1 MRELTPSEKYPPI
14 TRPLM
19 AALSIPAAGPEISDR
34 IAAFDAETLGRLAV
48 KKQSVVEEFLALG
61 NRQAA
66 NIVKSLPAQ
75 DDDTLDPQAID
86 QLLVSIHCEMQR
98 ISEEFQHGQRVAELL
113 NPILHILRGA
123 NAGRPRR
130 VVDIGC
136 GTGFVLRWLAA
147 HRALPDDV
155 ELIGADY
162 HPALVEEAR
171 RLATAERLSCQFVVA
186 NAFKLAQPATVY
198 LSTGIL
204 HHFRGQELIAL
215 FQQHTR
221 EETQAFLHFD
231 FHQSVL
237 APFGSWLFH
246 IVRMRHPLARHDG
259 VLSAVRAYASDE
271 LLTAARTGA
280 PEFKS
285 AIFGTKLWGLPIPR
299 AFHSLVG
306 VRPQYHEAFM
316 TNIGARIGSLGMIE

>member
-1 MRELTPSEKYPPI
+1 MRELTPSVKYPPM

-19 AALSIPAAGPEISDR
+19 AALSIPVTGPEISDR
-34 IAAFDAETLGRLAV
+34 IAAFDSETLGRLPV
-48 KKQSVVEEFLALG
+48 KRQSVIDEFLSLG
-61 NRQAA
+61 NKQAA

-75 DDDTLDPQAID
+75 DDGTLDPQAID
-86 QLLVSIHCEMQR
+86 QLLVTIHSEMQR
-98 ISEEFQHGQRVAELL
+98 MSEEFQHGRRVAEML
-113 NPILHILRGA
+113 NPILHTLRGVNVA
-123 NAGRPRR
+123 RPRR

-147 HRALPDDV
+147 KRALPVDV

-171 RLATAERLSCQFVVA
+171 RLAAAEKLSCQFVVA

-231 FHQSVL
+231 FHRSVL

-246 IVRMRHPLARHDG
+246 IVRMRQPLARHDG
-259 VLSAVRAYASDE
+259 VLSAVRAYGSDE
-271 LLTAARTGA
+271 LLAAARTGA

-285 AIFGTKLWGLPIPR
+285 AIYGTKLWGLPIPR

-306 VRPQYHEAFM
+306 LRPQYYDAFM
-316 TNIGARIGSLGMIE
+316 TNMGTRIGSLGMIE

>member
-1 MRELTPSEKYPPI
+1 MRELTPSVKYPPL

-19 AALSIPAAGPEISDR
+19 AALSIPVGGPEISDR
-34 IAAFDAETLGRLAV
+34 IAAFDFETLGRLPV
-48 KKQSVVEEFLALG
+48 KKQSVVDEFLSLG
-61 NRQAA
+61 NKPAA
-66 NIVKSLPAQ
+66 DIVKSLPAR
-75 DDDTLDPQAID
+75 DDGTLDPQAID
-86 QLLVSIHCEMQR
+86 RLLVSIHCEMQR
-98 ISEEFQHGQRVAELL
+98 ISEEFQHGRRVAELL
-113 NPILHILRGA
+113 NPILHTLRGA
-123 NAGRPRR
+123 SVAGPRR

-147 HRALPDDV
+147 YRALPEDV

-171 RLATAERLSCQFVVA
+171 RLASAEKLSCQFVVA
-186 NAFKLAQPATVY
+186 NAFKLAHPATVY

-215 FQQHTR
+215 FQQHNR

-259 VLSAVRAYASDE
+259 VLSAVRAYESDE

-306 VRPQYHEAFM
+306 LRPQYYQAFKA
-316 TNIGARIGSLGMIE
+316 NIGTRIGSLGKIE